1 LWKLSLG
8 RGLAFGIWMKIV
20 NFPHP
25 SLRHPAVP
33 VKAIDKK
40 IQAYVA
46 EMLELMYEGKGLG
59 LAAPQVALPYEI
71 FVMNLNPE
79 NRAAQKIYI
88 NPQISERKGSV
99 EGEEGCLSFP
109 GLYAKVRRA
118 KTIRCQAYDLS
129 GQLVDQTVSDLE
141 ARVWQH
147 EVDHLRGDLFI
158 DKVGAIGKITIRGD
172 LKKFEHDFRR
182 AQERGEIPPDAD
194 LEKLLT
200 ALEGQD

>member
-1 LWKLSLG
+1 
-8 RGLAFGIWMKIV
+8 M
-20 NFPHP
+20 
-25 SLRHPAVP
+25 
-33 VKAIDKK
+33 
-40 IQAYVA
+40 
-46 EMLELMYEGKGLG
+46 
-59 LAAPQVALPYEI
+59 
-71 FVMNLNPE
+71 
-79 NRAAQKIYI
+79 
-88 NPQISERKGSV
+88 
-99 EGEEGCLSFP
+99 
-109 GLYAKVRRA
+109 RRA

-129 GQLVDQTVSDLE
+129 GKLVDQTVSDLE

-158 DKVGAIGKITIRGD
+158 DKVGAIAKITIRGD